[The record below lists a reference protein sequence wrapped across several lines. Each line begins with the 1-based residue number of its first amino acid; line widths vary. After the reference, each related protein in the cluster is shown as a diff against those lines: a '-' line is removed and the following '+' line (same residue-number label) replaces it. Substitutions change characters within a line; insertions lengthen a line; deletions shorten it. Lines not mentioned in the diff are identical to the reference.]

1 MPARLSVVR
10 VASVYFTR
18 EHLRAPLTISLLVA
32 LPAVFVVASAAVL
45 KSFARALG
53 GDVAGH
59 AATALGAGWSA
70 AFLAGAFGFFQTVS
84 SRDADYRLA
93 RAGFGAMRTAASRLV
108 SAFTLSLVVTLAAL
122 AALRLKQPT
131 PHLWHITV
139 AILAYAVVY
148 LGIGTAIGVL
158 IRDELAGSLAVVF
171 VFILDVFSGPGM
183 APAPTGLGQILTPS
197 RYAGELLLR
206 AGAGA
211 SSPAGDWRQAGLSV
225 AIALGVALLV
235 FWRAA
240 RRRT

>member
-1 MPARLSVVR
+1 MRPRLSAVGL
-10 VASVYFTR
+10 ASGYFTR

-32 LPAVFVVASAAVL
+32 LPAVFVVASAAGLGSV
-45 KSFARALG
+45 ARALG

-70 AFLAGAFGFFQTVS
+70 AFLAGALGFFQTVS

-93 RAGFGAMRTAASRLV
+93 RAGLGAIRTAASRLL
-108 SAFTLSLVVTLAAL
+108 SAFLLSLVVTIAAL
-122 AALRLKQPT
+122 VALRLKQPI
-131 PHLWHITV
+131 PHLWHTMV

-171 VFILDVFSGPGM
+171 AFMLDVFSGPGM
-183 APAPTGLGQILTPS
+183 APAATGIGRILTPS

-206 AGAGA
+206 AGAGLN
-211 SSPAGDWRQAGLSV
+211 SPAGDWRQAGLSV
-225 AIALGVALLV
+225 AIALGVALGV
-235 FWRAA
+235 FWLAA
-240 RRRT
+240 RRRS